1 MKFIEKNNIS
11 SKLINSL
18 KESKAWNAEEL
29 DAASKAMKAQG
40 HMSYEEFCKELKLAK
55 QGKSKKIKIINN
67 DNKKEIKEE
76 DSNIIYR
83 VFYNNHNRETSHYDC
98 NTEEEAKLIKA
109 KLMKISVDKGG
120 SIEPP
125 KIVKFENGERV
136 GII

>member
-11 SKLINSL
+11 NKLINSL
-18 KESKAWNAEEL
+18 KESEAWSAEEL

-67 DNKKEIKEE
+67 DNKEEIKEE

-83 VFYNNHNRETSHYDC
+83 VFYNNRNRETFHYDC
-98 NTEEEAKLIKA
+98 NTKEDAEKIVTKLN
-109 KLMKISVDKGG
+109 KIPIVKGG
-120 SIEPP
+120 PIEPP
-125 KIVKFENGERV
+125 KIVEFKDGKRTS
-136 GII
+136 I